1 MIPAD
6 ETFEDTWPFAPHF
19 SESAGFRKHYAALP
33 GLYWN

>member
-19 SESAGFRKHYAALP
+19 CDDRRLPPALRR
-33 GLYWN
+33 